1 MICDALTMPLFKSMD
16 EIFGNFFLQSVYL
29 RNNCICTCSNASLFN
44 RIYYVNTQ
52 LLVVLLSQYIYI
64 CLHISSCRQHG
75 NSFLCLLMFIFMF
88 SLFQVVQEYERAV
101 IFRLGRL
108 LAGGSKGPGKFFN
121 MQDIFLSII
130 KKIIL
135 FQVSFSYC
143 HALNHIKKL
152 I

>member
-1 MICDALTMPLFKSMD
+1 MYFDFANLLMMQFDAILETLCNSDFAKKRTLDKNVISHS
-16 EIFGNFFLQSVYL
+16 L
-29 RNNCICTCSNASLFN
+29 LFN
-44 RIYYVNTQ
+44 PINYVNTFTQ

-130 KKIIL
+130 KKSSCFRYL
-135 FQVSFSYC
+135 FRTAM
-143 HALNHIKKL
+143 H
-152 I
+152 